1 MGTVVPIYC
10 EGGVSETERPSDAEI
25 DVVRL
30 SKVMLFCAEGLLAV
44 TFPENKTPVIIW
56 KRFPRRQINTM
67 GENVVI
73 DRTTVFVV
81 IFTLSKFPKED

>member
-1 MGTVVPIYC
+1 MGKVVPIYC
-10 EGGVSETERPSDAEI
+10 ESGVSETERPSDAEI
-25 DVVRL
+25 DFIRL
-30 SKVMLFCAEGLLAV
+30 SKAMLFYAKGLLAV
-44 TFPENKTPVIIW
+44 IFPENKTPVIIW
-56 KRFPRRQINTM
+56 KRFPRRKINPM